1 MSLPEQLDALLGKLR
16 SAIRRYVLLRGLAW
30 LASSLVVVFWV
41 TLLID
46 TVWFQV
52 TRLELPRES
61 RVAIL
66 VLGLVVLAAVLMQGL
81 VWQLLVQL
89 RRKALA
95 LLLEKRFPQL
105 NDRLITVVE
114 VAEESEQKPRAAD
127 STPVPA
133 LSQTMLDRTIRD
145 AVRLMESL
153 KVEEV
158 FNPRPLKTAFTVAV
172 VALVS
177 LAATAMASP
186 ATFSHWSNAYL
197 QLADEYWNREHGLQ
211 VFVLAQPGD
220 RVRPFEKN
228 LCKHAAGSDLTI
240 LATTA
245 EGKQTPPRVL
255 LNYRTAAGARGR
267 ALMTPAGDGKFRH
280 TIGNLVDNLE
290 FTLTGGDFT
299 TPRPYFIVTTPEPQV
314 ESLVA
319 NCDYPEYTGW
329 NDPDVGD
336 ERLQRIV
343 SSELTVPMETRLD
356 LRGTVT
362 KPLVGARIV
371 GREFELQIRRDA
383 SSGEISS
390 MYRQLDERGLAA
402 FQAPLVSEDQ
412 PLIAADGLSL
422 TLPFH
427 ITVAAKE
434 KQSNSEESASDNG
447 NGEDNSTAVDSAQN
461 GSSGSAEPLTRLTV
475 RESEMLRIYLEDADG
490 IVSLEPA
497 RVQLNGRP
505 DESPVVQTR
514 LAGIGKAIT
523 RRAVMPFQGA
533 VTDDY
538 GIEEI
543 YFEFRV
549 GDDKEPRRQATARQ
563 PRGARQFAM
572 ERSGEQPLE
581 RFDVLPLELK
591 VDDVL
596 TVSLVA
602 RDGDTVN
609 GPHIT
614 RGETYRMKIVSEEA
628 LLSLLY
634 QDELNLRR
642 RFEQVIEEITRA
654 RDDMRQA
661 AGTSGENAPSLV
673 SEAVQR
679 SLNTVQKDAI
689 ETDAILAAFESI
701 REELVNNRV
710 ETPQIRNR
718 LEGKIIQPLRESLQ
732 NEWET
737 AEEHLRLLDF
747 SLRRDESTPVTVD
760 QCEADLEDLLA
771 TLARILLEM
780 RKLESFQEMI
790 EQLKGLIEDQKSLKQ
805 KTEDERKKRLI
816 DLLN

>member
-1 MSLPEQLDALLGKLR
+1 MSLPEQLDALLGKLK

-30 LASSLVVVFWV
+30 LASALVVVFWV

-66 VLGLVVLAAVLMQGL
+66 VIGVVVLAAVLMQGL
-81 VWQLLVQL
+81 IWQLLVQL

-114 VAEESEQKPRAAD
+114 VAEESEQGSRAD
-127 STPVPA
+127 SSQPLPV

-158 FNPRPLKTAFTVAV
+158 FNPRPLRTAFTVAV

-177 LAATAMASP
+177 LAATAVASP

-220 RVRPFEKN
+220 RIRPFEKN
-228 LCKHAAGSDLTI
+228 ICKHAAGSDLTI
-240 LATTA
+240 LVSTV

-267 ALMTPAGDGKFRH
+267 ALMTPSGDGKFRH

-319 NCDYPEYTGW
+319 NCEYPEYTGW
-329 NDPDVGD
+329 NAPDVGE

-383 SSGEISS
+383 ASGEISS

-412 PLIAADGLSL
+412 PLISADGLSL
-422 TLPFH
+422 SLPFH
-427 ITVAAKE
+427 ITATASQGTQPLNENGDAADE
-434 KQSNSEESASDNG
+434 
-447 NGEDNSTAVDSAQN
+447 EDNSTAVDSAAN
-461 GSSGSAEPLTRLTV
+461 SASASSEPLSRLTV

-523 RRAVMPFQGA
+523 RRAVMPFRGEI
-533 VTDDY
+533 TDDY
-538 GIEEI
+538 GIEET
-543 YFEFRV
+543 YFEYRV
-549 GDDKEPRRQATARQ
+549 GDDKEPRRQPTARQ
-563 PRGARQFAM
+563 PRGERQFAM
-572 ERSGEQPLE
+572 ERTGDQPLE

-661 AGTSGENAPSLV
+661 SGATGENATSLV

-679 SLNTVQKDAI
+679 SLNTVQKDAV

-718 LEGKIIQPLRESLQ
+718 LEGKIIQPLRDSLQ

-737 AEEHLRLLDF
+737 TEEHLRLLDF
-747 SLRRDESTPVTVD
+747 SLRRNESTPVTVD
-760 QCEADLEDLLA
+760 QCEDDLEDLLA
-771 TLARILLEM
+771 SLARILLEM